1 MDSLLRKTP
10 MLRNI
15 DPLLTPDLLHALC
28 AMGHGDEIAV
38 VDAHYP
44 ADAAGRASSIGKVLR
59 LDGADSARAINA
71 ILSVLPLDTFV
82 DSPAERMMVDDHP
95 DELPHVQREAQRE
108 VDRAF
113 GKPLP
118 MAAVARK
125 SYYERARQ
133 AYAVVI
139 TGETRG
145 WGCFLFKKGLD
156 VTPDAPSTQG
166 HSHIS
171 TYHS

>member
-1 MDSLLRKTP
+1 

-44 ADAAGRASSIGKVLR
+44 ADAAGRASSVGKALR
-59 LDGADSARAINA
+59 IDGADSARAIKA
-71 ILSVLPLDTFV
+71 ILSVLPLDSFV
-82 DSPAERMMVDDHP
+82 ESPAQRMMVDGQP
-95 DELPHVQREAQRE
+95 DEWPHVQREAQHE
-108 VDRAF
+108 VDRGN
-113 GKPLP
+113 GKPTP
-118 MAAVARK
+118 MTAVPRK
-125 SYYERARQ
+125 TYYERARQ

-145 WGCFLFKKGLD
+145 WGCFIFKKGLD
-156 VTPDAPSTQG
+156 VTPDVPSSEG
-166 HSHIS
+166 RAHIS
-171 TYHS
+171 SYLA